1 MMNELKKLDLLM
13 GRYTLNTYVLRD
25 DSINYLVNAKKLK
38 RVYDRYKLIVDTITV
53 PYNLMYCDIDE
64 VEAILVNAENER
76 LDHIRVK

>member
-13 GRYTLNTYVLRD
+13 GRYTLNTYLLRD
-25 DSINYLVNAKKLK
+25 DSIDYQVNAKKLK
-38 RVYDRYKLIVDTITV
+38 RVYDKFKIMMHTITV

-64 VEAILVNAENER
+64 VEAILINAENER